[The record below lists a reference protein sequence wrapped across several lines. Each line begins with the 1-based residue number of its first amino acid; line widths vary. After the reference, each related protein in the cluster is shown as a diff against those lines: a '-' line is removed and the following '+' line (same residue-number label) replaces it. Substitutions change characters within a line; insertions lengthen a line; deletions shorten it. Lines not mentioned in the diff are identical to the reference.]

1 MSLKGS
7 VLEANKKIVSLGLV
21 QMTWGNVSAL
31 EKDTG
36 IVHIK
41 PSGVDLDNIK
51 EEDISSVSL
60 WTGNTVSGKKSSVDT
75 PTHLVLYK
83 NFKDVGAIVHTHSKF
98 ATAFAQANREIHC
111 LGTTHADHFY
121 GSVPVVYQPDAKAV
135 EDRYEEAIG
144 ESIVQFFLEKD
155 IDPSHIPGV
164 LCPNHGVFCWGFN
177 LEEAIKNAHALEL
190 LAEMADYTHSLNQS
204 FNSDRDN
211 RLRKD
216 IMNKHFFRKHGNE
229 KYYGQG

>member
-1 MSLKGS
+1 
-7 VLEANKKIVSLGLV
+7 
-21 QMTWGNVSAL
+21 
-31 EKDTG
+31 
-36 IVHIK
+36 
-41 PSGVDLDNIK
+41 
-51 EEDISSVSL
+51 
-60 WTGNTVSGKKSSVDT
+60 
-75 PTHLVLYK
+75 
-83 NFKDVGAIVHTHSKF
+83 VGAIVHTHSKF

-111 LGTTHADHFY
+111 LGTTHADHFH
-121 GSVPVVYQPDAKAV
+121 GSIPVAYQPATKDV

-164 LCPNHGVFCWGFN
+164 LCPNHGVFCWGTN
-177 LEEAIKNAHALEL
+177 LEAAVKNAHALEL
-190 LAEMADYTHSLNQS
+190 LAEMAYYTHNLNQS